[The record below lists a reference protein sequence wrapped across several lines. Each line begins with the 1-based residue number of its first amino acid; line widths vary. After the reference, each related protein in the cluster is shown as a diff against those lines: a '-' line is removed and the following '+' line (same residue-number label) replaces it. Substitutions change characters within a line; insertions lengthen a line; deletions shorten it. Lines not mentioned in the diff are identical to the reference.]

1 VANIASAEKRNRQ
14 MQKRRA
20 RNRAAMSTLRTAI
33 KRARTAVDD
42 KAADAATIVK
52 NAISTI
58 DKAVSRGVLKKQT
71 AARYVSRLSLRGREP
86 ESEAP
91 AAQA

>member
-1 VANIASAEKRNRQ
+1 MANIASAEKRNRQ

-33 KRARTAVDD
+33 KRARTAVDG
-42 KAADAATIVK
+42 KTAEATALVK
-52 NAISTI
+52 DAISTI

-71 AARYVSRLSLRGREP
+71 AARYVSRLSLRGKA
-86 ESEAP
+86 AP
-91 AAQA
+91 KAAASA

>member
-33 KRARTAVDD
+33 KRARTAIDG
-42 KAADAATIVK
+42 KAAEASALVK
-52 NAISTI
+52 TAISTI

-71 AARYVSRLSLRGREP
+71 ASRYVSRLSLRGKEKP
-86 ESEAP
+86 AP
-91 AAQA
+91 SAQA

>member
-1 VANIASAEKRNRQ
+1 MANIASAEKRNRQ

-33 KRARTAVDD
+33 KRARTAVDG
-42 KAADAATIVK
+42 KAAEAAALVK
-52 NAISTI
+52 DAISTI

-71 AARYVSRLSLRGREP
+71 AARYVSRLSLRGKAAP
-86 ESEAP
+86 KP

>member
-1 VANIASAEKRNRQ
+1 VANIASAQKRNRQ

-20 RNRAAMSTLRTAI
+20 RNRAAMSSLRTAI
-33 KRARTAVDD
+33 KTARKAVDD
-42 KAADAATIVK
+42 KKSDAAALLK
-52 NAISTI
+52 EAISTI

-71 AARYVSRLSLRGREP
+71 AARYVSRLALRGKAP
-86 ESEAP
+86 AAKP